1 MKTVNS
7 ILVLMLFSFAC
18 TTPQK
23 PLAPEYEAAVLRYF
37 SDVHKISFDKDDK
50 VVIVQL
56 AGCDP
61 CIKEVLQHLSANQ
74 LDVNIVLAGST
85 FDDAINGYVTSLDTH
100 YKIFWDKDYMLKKY
114 RTSLIG
120 PTWLEIGNDGLMRV
134 EKLETENLE
143 LILQ

>member
-1 MKTVNS
+1 MKPVNS
-7 ILVLMLFSFAC
+7 LLTLLIFSFAC
-18 TTPQK
+18 SSPQK
-23 PLAPEYEAAVLRYF
+23 PLAPEYEAAVIRYF
-37 SDVHKISFDKDDK
+37 SDIHKINFDSGDN

-61 CIKEVLQHLSANQ
+61 CIKEVLQHLSTNQ
-74 LDVNIVLAGST
+74 IDVNIVLAGST
-85 FDDAINGYVTSLDTH
+85 FDDAINNYVTSLNTQ

-120 PTWLEIGNDGLMRV
+120 PTWLEFGNDGLKRV
-134 EKLETENLE
+134 EKLETENLK